1 MQIWIIEYS
10 ELIKNLVAS
19 ELKTKYRGSVL
30 GFAWSMLNPLAL
42 MLVLYFVFYNVFRFR
57 QENFALYVLIGVI
70 SWRFLAIG
78 TTVAMG
84 SIVGKSSLVTKIY
97 LPREALVLGVTLA
110 NFIGSILEFLVLI
123 PLVFLLG
130 VGLSYTII
138 LFPLVHLLYLLLVYG
153 LSLLLAS
160 LYVFFRDVNQIWE
173 VVLNVGFFASPIVYP
188 LSIIPAKYM
197 GPYML
202 NPMTRLIEMYRDIIL
217 FGRAPTAVDFII
229 VSATAI
235 AVLVIGQ
242 FAFSRLSRRFAEA
255 M

>member
-1 MQIWIIEYS
+1 
-10 ELIKNLVAS
+10 
-19 ELKTKYRGSVL
+19 
-30 GFAWSMLNPLAL
+30 
-42 MLVLYFVFYNVFRFR
+42 
-57 QENFALYVLIGVI
+57 
-70 SWRFLAIG
+70 
-78 TTVAMG
+78 MG